1 LEKKLRLRQ
10 GETCIPQYSSHG
22 HLSLD
27 YFLFLLSFED
37 LLGLEDLLGC
47 DELMLVNV
55 TIFFLLPWI
64 CDLAAWAS
72 TMALSLNSLINSE
85 NRKQQTKKTL
95 NIFFMIENSKEM
107 VQ

>member
-1 LEKKLRLRQ
+1 M
-10 GETCIPQYSSHG
+10 HF
-22 HLSLD
+22 H

-47 DELMLVNV
+47 DELMLVDV

-85 NRKQQTKKTL
+85 NRKRQTKKTL
-95 NIFFMIENSKEM
+95 NIFFIVENSKEM